1 MAERRMG
8 SAAVKNR
15 AALLL
20 MLGAAWV
27 APGWAL
33 PDFAAVKAG
42 HQPSDVTLLD
52 RHGEPLQTV
61 RIDMSVRRGPWV
73 ALADLSP
80 ALREAIVLGE
90 DRRFWEHAGVDWPAL
105 AAAAWS
111 NAWNTRSRGAST
123 LTMQLAGLLDDQA
136 ARPAGGRGVGG
147 KVAQIRLAGELERR
161 WRKTEILEAYLN
173 HVPLRGEMVGVPAA
187 AQMMFGKHPSGLD
200 TAEAAVI
207 AVLVRA
213 PNAEARVVVQRA
225 CQLLILQKRDCQ
237 GLDSVVARAFE
248 RRHGPWPGPAL
259 APHLARQFVGR
270 PAPGGIWR
278 STLDASVQRGAA
290 AALRQQLAELRGHNV
305 HEGAVVVLDNRS
317 GEVLAWV
324 GGAASA
330 SAASEVDTVLARRQP
345 GSTLKPFVYA
355 LAFEQGLIDADSLL
369 LDAPWQLDT
378 GPGLYQPRNYDTGY
392 RGWVSARVALAS
404 SLNVPA
410 ARLAHSIG
418 VDELFQR
425 LNGAGLRL
433 RESAGYHGLALALG
447 SADVNLI
454 DLSNAYRML
463 ANDGMAS
470 EPNWMMTSG
479 PTRLAVSARAQQRR
493 VFGRSASRSV
503 AQVLADGSARA
514 LSFGFDSPLVT
525 RVQAAVKTG
534 TSQDHRDN
542 WCVGFTDRYTVGVW
556 LGNPDGSPMH
566 TVSGVM
572 GAAPVWRQVIEQL
585 HAGSPSRSAQDE
597 RGAGM
602 ARLADVGAAPG
613 GAVDGARAQPVPLGI
628 VSPAPG
634 SVWVIDPAV
643 PAAAQRI
650 LLSGPA
656 GGWHLGR
663 QPIGHGARVWW
674 SPRVGRHSLEL
685 RGPNGRLLDRVSFE
699 VRQAARPAPVPKRE
713 AISRRSG

>member
-1 MAERRMG
+1 VRHP
-8 SAAVKNR
+8 

-20 MLGAAWV
+20 VLGAAWAGPV
-27 APGWAL
+27 WAL
-33 PDFAAVKAG
+33 PDFAAVKAA

-52 RHGEPLQTV
+52 RHGEPLQTL
-61 RIDMSVRRGPWV
+61 RIDMHVRRGPWV

-123 LTMQLAGLLDDQA
+123 LTMQLAGLLDENA
-136 ARPAGGRGVGG
+136 ARPADGRGVGG
-147 KVAQIRLAGELERR
+147 KLAQISLAGELERR

-173 HVPLRGEMVGVPAA
+173 HVPLRGELVGVPAA

-213 PNAEARVVVQRA
+213 PNAEARLVVQRA
-225 CQLLILQKRDCQ
+225 CQLLRLQKRDCR
-237 GLDSVVARAFE
+237 GLDSVVARGFE

-270 PAPGGIWR
+270 PAPGGAWR
-278 STLDASVQRGAA
+278 STLDAGVQRAA
-290 AALRQQLAELRGHNV
+290 AATLRQQLAELRGHNV
-305 HEGAVVVLDNRS
+305 HDGAVVVLDNRS

-324 GGAASA
+324 GGVAPT
-330 SAASEVDTVLARRQP
+330 SAAAEVDAVLARRQP

-447 SADVNLI
+447 SADVSLL

-463 ANDGMAS
+463 ANDGMVS
-470 EPNWMMTSG
+470 EPTWLVTRD
-479 PTRLAVSARAQQRR
+479 PTRLAGSAGTSQRR
-493 VFGRSASRSV
+493 VFGMSASRSV
-503 AQVLADGSARA
+503 ARVLADGSARA

-525 RVQAAVKTG
+525 RVSAAVKTG

-556 LGNPDGSPMH
+556 LGNADGSPMH

-572 GAAPVWRQVIEQL
+572 GAAPIWRQVIERL
-585 HAGSPSRSAQDE
+585 HAGSVGRATLREASADGSRPAY
-597 RGAGM
+597 
-602 ARLADVGAAPG
+602 VGAA
-613 GAVDGARAQPVPLGI
+613 AHAAADGPLTQPVPLGI
-628 VSPAPG
+628 ASPARG
-634 SVWVIDPAV
+634 SIWVIDPAV

-650 LLSGPA
+650 LFAGPEGA
-656 GGWHLGR
+656 WHINGQPLG
-663 QPIGHGARVWW
+663 QGARVWW
-674 SPRVGRHSLEL
+674 SPRTGRHSVEL
-685 RGPNGRLLDRVSFE
+685 RGPQGKVLDRVQFE
-699 VRQAARPAPVPKRE
+699 VRSTGPRGFPGGREPLRP
-713 AISRRSG
+713 RSG

>member
-1 MAERRMG
+1 MRH
-8 SAAVKNR
+8 R

-20 MLGAAWV
+20 VLGAAWCV
-27 APGWAL
+27 PGWAL
-33 PDFAAVKAG
+33 PDFAAVKAA

-52 RHGEPLQTV
+52 RHGEPLQTL
-61 RIDMSVRRGPWV
+61 RIDMNVRRGPWV

-123 LTMQLAGLLDDQA
+123 LTMQLAGLLDDKA

-147 KVAQIRLAGELERR
+147 KLAQITLAGELERR

-173 HVPLRGEMVGVPAA
+173 HVPLRGELVGVPAA

-200 TAEAAVI
+200 AAEAAVI

-213 PNAEARVVVQRA
+213 PNAEARLVAQRA
-225 CQLLILQKRDCQ
+225 CQLLTLQKRDCQ
-237 GLDSVVARAFE
+237 GLDSVVARGFE

-324 GGAASA
+324 GGAAQA

-392 RGWVSARVALAS
+392 RGWVSARVALGS

-410 ARLAHSIG
+410 ARLAHSLG

-433 RESAGYHGLALALG
+433 RESAGYHGLSLALG
-447 SADVNLI
+447 SADVTLL

-470 EPNWMMTSG
+470 APTWLVTSD
-479 PTRLAVSARAQQRR
+479 PTRLAGSVRKPQQR
-493 VFGRSASRSV
+493 VFGTSASRSV
-503 AQVLADGSARA
+503 ARVLADGSARA

-572 GAAPVWRQVIEQL
+572 GAAPVWRQVIERL
-585 HAGSPSRSAQDE
+585 HAGSVGHATLRDSGADGSRPAY
-597 RGAGM
+597 
-602 ARLADVGAAPG
+602 VGAA
-613 GAVDGARAQPVPLGI
+613 AHAAADGPRTQPVPLGI
-628 VSPAPG
+628 ASPARG
-634 SVWVIDPAV
+634 SIWVIDPAV

-650 LLSGPA
+650 LFAGPEGA
-656 GGWHLGR
+656 WRINGQPLG
-663 QPIGHGARVWW
+663 QGARVWW
-674 SPRVGRHSLEL
+674 SPRAGRHSVEL
-685 RGPNGRLLDRVSFE
+685 RGPEGKVLDRVQFE
-699 VRQAARPAPVPKRE
+699 VRGTGPRGSPDQREPLRP
-713 AISRRSG
+713 RSG